1 MSDDLLAG
9 ITDQSSQSSKGILRM
24 KKWTVCNFL
33 GWMFLPTV
41 ALAASYAPV
50 ADFSRVSTNPACRLT
65 IMNESFLK
73 HWTPPPN
80 FFLAPP
86 YPGATLISAI
96 PSGKAQS
103 HGQSYHTLPSAV
115 LLSPDASDKIVQFYQ
130 ERLGA
135 GWHKAEA
142 LGMTY
147 LYRTP
152 QPLASGEVLNQLLM
166 SKPGSIAHINIDG
179 QVASC
184 DQLLVPG
191 AKTRITVVSPSR
203 Q

>member
-1 MSDDLLAG
+1 
-9 ITDQSSQSSKGILRM
+9 M
-24 KKWTVCNFL
+24 KRWISLNFF
-33 GWMFLPTV
+33 GWLFLPAI

-50 ADFSRVSTNPACRLT
+50 ADFSRVKTNPQCRLT

-73 HWTPPPN
+73 NWTPAAN
-80 FFLAPP
+80 FFMAPP

-103 HGQSYHTLPSAV
+103 HGQSYQTLPSAV
-115 LLSPDASDKIVQFYQ
+115 LLSPDSPDKIVQFYQ
-130 ERLGA
+130 ERLGT

-142 LGMTY
+142 LGITY

-152 QPLASGEVLNQLLM
+152 QPLPSGEALTQLLM
-166 SKPGSIAHINIDG
+166 SKPGSIAHVDVDE
-179 QVASC
+179 QVAAC

-191 AKTRITVVSPSR
+191 AQTRITVVSPPR